1 MTEKQFEQA
10 VELREKIE
18 SLYILQDVIKSAKPN
33 GTGKRF
39 LASIDVT
46 KFGHSEVLVDECKVL
61 NHAHLSEDVMEKFDR
76 IIWDELNLL
85 QDAFK
90 KL

>member
-1 MTEKQFEQA
+1 MTDKQFEQA
-10 VELREKIE
+10 VELKEKME

-33 GTGKRF
+33 GTGKRL
-39 LASIDVT
+39 LASIDAT
-46 KFGHSEVLVDECKVL
+46 KFNNSGIIVEACEVK
-61 NHAHLSEDVMEKFDR
+61 NHAYLPEDIMEKFDEV
-76 IIWDELNLL
+76 IWDELHLL

>member
-18 SLYILQDVIKSAKPN
+18 SLYILQDVIKNAKSN

-39 LASIDVT
+39 LASIDAT
-46 KFGHSEVLVDECKVL
+46 KFNNSGIIVEECEVQ
-61 NHAHLSEDVMEKFDR
+61 NHAYLSEDIMEKFDR
-76 IIWDELNLL
+76 VIWDELNLL
-85 QDAFK
+85 QEAFK